1 MTSIKK
7 KLFMAT
13 SLFMTSTYGLVDYTE
28 KEAFVPQASGAASV
42 TKKAPTPRTVTR
54 PKKSNGQSG
63 PVGISVGTSYGLHDV
78 EVGQASG
85 KVDILGIDAHFQTHY
100 NIFMNVSYYQ
110 AKSSNPQL
118 VTDNTSFQEGNPEVI
133 LGFNW
138 LQFGKKAELATIDLY
153 GGLSVG
159 QKNSSFA
166 TERTDKIVGVSTAK
180 RFYSFALGIGYEH
193 RLTGTGGSEE
203 MIIGDITKLSAS
215 LGWVVSKDIRF
226 LIEGTTLNIREGE
239 NNFIQ
244 SFLDEKVTFG
254 SIKPQ
259 LQLRVG
265 RSIDFTLGAQ
275 FRTKR
280 ISREELTLA
289 RFWSLDGAYGNSVFS
304 GLSFSI

>member
-1 MTSIKK
+1 MAGRPRRGTRRPVDQFLSLRQQLLRHEFERRFIK
-7 KLFMAT
+7 FGRVV
-13 SLFMTSTYGLVDYTE
+13 GLN
-28 KEAFVPQASGAASV
+28 G
-42 TKKAPTPRTVTR
+42 TV
-54 PKKSNGQSG
+54 
-63 PVGISVGTSYGLHDV
+63 
-78 EVGQASG
+78 
-85 KVDILGIDAHFQTHY
+85 
-100 NIFMNVSYYQ
+100 
-110 AKSSNPQL
+110 
-118 VTDNTSFQEGNPEVI
+118 
-133 LGFNW
+133 
-138 LQFGKKAELATIDLY
+138 